1 VRVPDLQAPQLI
13 TRVGV
18 VVAGVT
24 LLLAGIAGA
33 SNAELP
39 RGWWKGTIVLEERWD
54 QVVDNT
60 GVKFSEKG
68 SATVRITRTAP
79 DTAAYEVTY
88 REETRWMG
96 GDCAGALQ
104 YVKSASFEKSGPLD
118 VSVSDRGTGAQFTI
132 VPGVKPSITAEYYEC
147 GLDGPQ
153 DRYEYGKLGMTFTF
167 RSTQPD
173 GATSRQG
180 SGPTHRPVFYGNYGG
195 KPRPGGI
202 NTSKVTWS
210 LELVPSAAS
219 SKPVKLGA
227 LTLTRPRPSFVYAEA
242 PLTQGGKPVSPKSVT
257 CTQSFPSEPAFGNR
271 KGPGQWRPGTVR
283 CAYGFNNSRYQGK
296 TMAASVMV
304 NVGATRFVRRFTVRI
319 GSGTS
324 LSGAKGAVVSTKP

>member
-1 VRVPDLQAPQLI
+1 VPDLQAPQLI
-13 TRVGV
+13 ARVGV

-24 LLLAGIAGA
+24 LLLACIAGA

-88 REETRWMG
+88 REETRWLS

-104 YVKSASFEKSGPLD
+104 YVRSASFENSGPID
-118 VSVSDRGTGAQFTI
+118 VSVSDQGAGAQFT
-132 VPGVKPSITAEYYEC
+132 VSPGVKPSIAAEYYEC
-147 GLDGPQ
+147 GLNVPE
-153 DRYEYGKLGMTFTF
+153 RYEYGKLNMTFTF
-167 RSTQPD
+167 RSKQPD
-173 GATSRQG
+173 DATSRQG
-180 SGPTHRPVFYGNYGG
+180 SGSTDRPVFFGNYGG
-195 KPRPGGI
+195 KPRAGGI
-202 NTSKVTWS
+202 NTSKVTWN
-210 LELVPSAAS
+210 LKLVQSPAS
-219 SKPVKLGA
+219 SKPVTLGG

-242 PLTQGGKPVSPKSVT
+242 RLTQGGQPVSPKGVT
-257 CTQSFPSEPAFGNR
+257 CTQSFLSEPGFGNR
-271 KGPGQWRPGTVR
+271 RGPGQWKLGAVR
-283 CAYGFNNSRYQGK
+283 CAYAFNNRRYEGK
-296 TMAASVMV
+296 TMAASVTV
-304 NVGATRFVRRFTVRI
+304 NVGTARFVRRFTVRI

-324 LSGAKGAVVSTKP
+324 LSAAKGAVVSN